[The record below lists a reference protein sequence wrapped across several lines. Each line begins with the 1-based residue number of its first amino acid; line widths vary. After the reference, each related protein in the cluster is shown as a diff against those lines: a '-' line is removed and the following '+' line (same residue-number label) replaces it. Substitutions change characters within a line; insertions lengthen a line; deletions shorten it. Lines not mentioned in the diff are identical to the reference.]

1 MNTLILALCT
11 IVAIPLHV
19 VTTRR
24 VLLALNLTY

>member
-1 MNTLILALCT
+1 MLILALRT
-11 IVAIPLHV
+11 LVATPLHI